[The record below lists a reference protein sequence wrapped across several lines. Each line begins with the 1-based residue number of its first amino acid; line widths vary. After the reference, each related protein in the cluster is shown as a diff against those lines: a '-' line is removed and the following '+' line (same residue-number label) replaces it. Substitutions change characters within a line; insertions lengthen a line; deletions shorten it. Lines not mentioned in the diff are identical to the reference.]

1 MYNQHFELAD
11 APFSI
16 TPDPRFLYL
25 SPNHREALAHLS
37 YVLRGNNGFVMLT
50 GEVGTGKT
58 TLCRTLISQLPDNV
72 DVALIL
78 NPQVSAAELLA
89 TICDELGVT
98 YAKGESSLKNLTDA
112 LNEHLLGAFRAQR
125 STLLLVD
132 EAQNLGRDLL
142 EQIRM
147 LTNLETTRQKLL
159 QIVLVGQPE
168 LRDLVAR
175 PDLRQ
180 LSQRI
185 TARYHLERLTPKET
199 RNYIAHRLSISN
211 VQKPI
216 FTAAAMAVV
225 HRSAKGVPRLINMIC
240 DRALLGAFATGQRRI
255 SKKIASKAAS
265 EVLPLS
271 PRNSK
276 TLPVASA
283 VVILLGAIWLTLSAT
298 GYGSAMSAIADRVS
312 MNLERYVSQLKPDA
326 AAGTSIASQ
335 PTRSGPDPRGE
346 SLPTTK
352 ARPVATTDATAL
364 EAASLSNTVGEH
376 ASNSGDADQGLA
388 ASPTTALAAA
398 RDAMSSPGAAGN
410 THQSSAITQR
420 SEAQRTAVVSP
431 SKPAQPQLEA
441 NDSVSIDA
449 RLEHAT
455 ASREQL
461 AAARAPD
468 LSLVMTTPALSAA
481 TSHSASVTSA
491 ALVADAAQ
499 PRADSP
505 SSALDSQQ
513 HTPLATLESVATASA
528 IAGSPSIVAAA
539 VPARH
544 NRPALVTDAA
554 LAPAQQISSAAA
566 PQPIGVS
573 PSSAPAAGSAAA
585 LIAPSTPTAVKNA
598 TAPRHREPA
607 ISQTLESAFQILFK
621 RWDIDL
627 DSLPGF
633 SPCDRARPAK
643 LKCLNGIGG
652 WKTLQRYDRPAIVK
666 LRAHGGKFSYAVVRG
681 VGSSSVLFE
690 NGSDGVVAMNID
702 DITALWTGEFVLLWA
717 PPTGLATTVFS
728 PGMRSQQI
736 ARLRDLF
743 AEVLGHY
750 VQPSEALLFDEKLS
764 VQVREFQ
771 RAHGLRVDGI
781 VGAQTLIR
789 INSVNRSAQVPRLAI
804 LTALSGSK

>member
-58 TLCRTLISQLPDNV
+58 TLCRTLIGQLPDNV

-98 YAKGESSLKNLTDA
+98 YANGESSLKNLTDA
-112 LNEHLLGAFRAQR
+112 LNEHLLSTFRAQR

-185 TARYHLERLTPKET
+185 TARYHLDRLTSKET
-199 RNYIAHRLSISN
+199 RNYIEHRLSISN

-216 FTAAAMAVV
+216 FTAAAMALV
-225 HRSAKGVPRLINMIC
+225 HRSAKGIPRSINMIC

-255 SKKIASKAAS
+255 NKKIASKAAS

-298 GYGSAMSAIADRVS
+298 GHGSAMLAIAERIS
-312 MNLERYVSQLKPDA
+312 MNLELYVSRLKPDA
-326 AAGTSIASQ
+326 AAGTSIASP
-335 PTRSGPDPRGE
+335 PTPSGPDTSGAK
-346 SLPTTK
+346 LPTTPQ
-352 ARPVATTDATAL
+352 RPVTTTAAAAL
-364 EAASLSNTVGEH
+364 EQAPLTSTVGEH
-376 ASNSGDADQGLA
+376 ASNSADADQESA
-388 ASPTTALAAA
+388 ASPITALAAP
-398 RDAMSSPGAAGN
+398 RDAMSSPVAASN
-410 THQSSAITQR
+410 THQSSAVTQR
-420 SEAQRTAVVSP
+420 SDAQRVAVALP
-431 SKPAQPQLEA
+431 PKPAQPQLEA
-441 NDSVSIDA
+441 HNSVSIDTT
-449 RLEHAT
+449 LEQAT
-455 ASREQL
+455 TSREQL
-461 AAARAPD
+461 AAARTPD
-468 LSLVMTTPALSAA
+468 LSLVVAAPSLSAA
-481 TSHSASVTSA
+481 TSNSASMRPE
-491 ALVADAAQ
+491 AQ

-505 SSALDSQQ
+505 SSEMDSQQ
-513 HTPLATLESVATASA
+513 QAPPATQGSVATASV
-528 IAGSPSIVAAA
+528 IAGPSSIVAAA
-539 VPARH
+539 ESTLPSQPAS
-544 NRPALVTDAA
+544 VTDAA
-554 LAPAQQISSAAA
+554 LAPAQQISSAAG
-566 PQPIGVS
+566 PQPTGVR
-573 PSSAPAAGSAAA
+573 PNSAPAAVSAAA
-585 LIAPSTPTAVKNA
+585 LIAPSTPTTVHNV
-598 TAPRHREPA
+598 TAPRQREPA
-607 ISQTLESAFQILFK
+607 ISQTLESAFHILFK
-621 RWDIDL
+621 RWGVDL

-643 LKCLNGIGG
+643 LKCLNGKGG

-666 LRAHGGKFSYAVVRG
+666 LRSHAGKFSYAVVRG

-690 NGSDGVVAMNID
+690 NGSDGVVAMNIG

-717 PPTGLATTVFS
+717 PPAGLATTVFS
-728 PGMRSQQI
+728 PGMRNQQI
-736 ARLRDLF
+736 GRLRDLF
-743 AEVLGHY
+743 AEALGHY
-750 VQPSEALLFDEKLS
+750 VQPTEELLFDKKLG

-771 RAHGLRVDGI
+771 RTHGLRIDGI

-789 INSVNRSAQVPRLAI
+789 LNSVNRSVQVPRLAI
-804 LTALSGSK
+804 LTALPGSK